1 MTRLRLVV
9 VVLAA
14 GALAASSVLMAR
26 QQAPTP
32 NVPGMPTLARVLVIN
47 DPASALPV
55 VIQPG
60 GDVQPVTIVG
70 TPSVLFE
77 PDAAVWTRTQRQ
89 GWEYRSV
96 LVKGGEDPASEL
108 NAAGVDGWEAVGVI
122 AGTGGAAHVLLK
134 RPR

>member
-1 MTRLRLVV
+1 MKRLRLVT

-14 GALAASSVLMAR
+14 GALAASSVLTAR
-26 QQAPTP
+26 QQAPAP

-47 DPASALPV
+47 DQTSALPV

-70 TPSVLFE
+70 TPSVTFE
-77 PDAAVWTRTQRQ
+77 PDSAVWTRTQRQ
-89 GWEYRSV
+89 GWEYRTMP
-96 LVKGGEDPASEL
+96 VKSGQDPASEL
-108 NAAGVDGWEAVGVI
+108 NAAGVDGWEAVGVV
-122 AGTGGAAHVLLK
+122 AGAGGTAQLVLK